1 MIELFHLWLLMV
13 VMIIYAVTMFVFV
26 LLSVKSQISFSD
38 DNPSSRSIPSFA
50 QMFSTSKA
58 ALTH

>member
-1 MIELFHLWLLMV
+1 MLELFHLWLLMV

-26 LLSVKSQISFSD
+26 LLSVKSRISFSD
-38 DNPSSRSIPSFA
+38 DNPSSRSIQTFA